1 VSEKQ
6 GAKIIELNSA
16 TAIKPASA
24 AAAASEINWQVIS
37 GGGTDA
43 TSTNFGLQGTIGQV
57 ATSSGA
63 STNFI
68 LNHGYWQTFDFA
80 GGVCGEVNGDGA
92 INIGDVVFVIN
103 YIFREGPP
111 SDPLCLSDANGD
123 GAVNIG
129 DPVFIISYIFREG
142 PPPVTDCCP

>member
-1 VSEKQ
+1 
-6 GAKIIELNSA
+6 
-16 TAIKPASA
+16 
-24 AAAASEINWQVIS
+24 
-37 GGGTDA
+37 
-43 TSTNFGLQGTIGQV
+43 
-57 ATSSGA
+57 
-63 STNFI
+63 
-68 LNHGYWQTFDFA
+68 
-80 GGVCGEVNGDGA
+80 VCGEVNGDGA

-111 SDPLCLSDANGD
+111 SEPQSRSDANGD